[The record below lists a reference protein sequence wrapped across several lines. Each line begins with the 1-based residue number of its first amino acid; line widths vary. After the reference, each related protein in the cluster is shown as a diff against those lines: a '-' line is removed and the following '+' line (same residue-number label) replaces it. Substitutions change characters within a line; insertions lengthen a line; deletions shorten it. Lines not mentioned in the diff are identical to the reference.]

1 MSCNGPSNTS
11 ANDSFRSKRGDS
23 QAGKGRTALVTGAG
37 RGIGRAIAIAFAHA
51 GYNVA
56 CVSRTQSEVD
66 NVAAVINLT
75 TPYEAGS
82 FVCDCSDANALHTL
96 VRDVQKWNDRP
107 IHVLVNNAGRA
118 RVDAVEHQST
128 MAPWQ
133 RIMDTNLNGPV
144 ALIYQVLPDMLARGS
159 GVVISI
165 GSRNA
170 IYTVPYMSAYS
181 VSKTGLFR
189 FHQNLEREIGDRGV
203 VNFFVIPGLVA
214 SSILEPED
222 AIDRASVDASPGV
235 QRTVECL
242 TGAKMGSAEPV
253 ANLCV
258 RLALDVSFRLL
269 SGRFVDTEDNLE
281 TILEDLRQGE
291 RSRCVTESLYMMRV
305 DKL

>member
-1 MSCNGPSNTS
+1 MSRNGPSNTS
-11 ANDSFRSKRGDS
+11 ADDSLRHNRRDS
-23 QAGKGRTALVTGAG
+23 QAGRSRTALVTGAG

-56 CVSRTQSEVD
+56 CVSRTRSEVE

-75 TPYEAGS
+75 TPYEAGA

-96 VRDVQKWNDRP
+96 VRDVRRWNDRP
-107 IHVLVNNAGRA
+107 VHVLVNNAGCA
-118 RVDAVEHQST
+118 RVEAVEHQSSMT
-128 MAPWQ
+128 PWQ

-144 ALIYQVLPDMLARGS
+144 ALIYQLLPDMLARES
-159 GVVISI
+159 GVLISI

-189 FHQNLEREIGDRGV
+189 FHQNLQREIGDRGV
-203 VNFFVIPGLVA
+203 ANFFVVPGLVA

-222 AIDRASVDASPGV
+222 AIDRASVDAIPGV
-235 QRTVECL
+235 RRTVEYL

-258 RLALDVSFRLL
+258 RLALDDSLRLL

-291 RSRCVTESLYMMRV
+291 QSRCVTENLYMMRV